1 MLHDAKLFRLYIA
14 VLVAN
19 LGLGMYMYFIPVFAQ
34 SLGATFFDLGLI
46 GTAVAVTSALTP
58 MFVGNLADRV
68 NRAWL
73 FTFALAINAL
83 ATLALI
89 FSHSVA
95 DVVMLRLVGG
105 LALGFYYPTVEV
117 VVSDL
122 APIDR
127 RVKEMAWYSAASTI
141 GLLVG
146 PIVGGMIIQEFGFL
160 RLFVFSSVILGFA
173 FIQTIIWVVPS
184 YPKRDI
190 VAPNFSGIMR
200 TFRKL
205 LPWYLMIGCYGIV
218 YSVMTTIFPGY
229 ANSIGVNTTLI
240 GFLFGSFGLGRIF
253 AYVTSERY
261 VMLGEKKALL
271 FASLLMAVGIVVV
284 GVYPTFIVFLTAIL
298 VIGGSSGIVFPLTI
312 NLISR
317 HYPEDKLGAAVGS
330 YESTV
335 GVGQAVGPIL
345 AGVVASVAGIKSSF
359 LLTAFFAVLMAVF
372 TIRGQKCLHPSF

>member
-1 MLHDAKLFRLYIA
+1 MLHDAKLFRLYVA

-19 LGLGMYMYFIPVFAQ
+19 LGLGLYMYFIPVFAQ

-46 GTAVAVTSALTP
+46 GTAVAVTSALAP

-83 ATLALI
+83 ATLALV
-89 FSHSVA
+89 FSRSVV
-95 DVVMLRLVGG
+95 DVVILRLVGE

-117 VVSDL
+117 VVTDL
-122 APIDR
+122 APLER

-160 RLFVFSSVILGFA
+160 RLFVVSSVILGVA
-173 FIQTIIWVVPS
+173 FIQTIIWVVPN
-184 YPKRDI
+184 YPIRES

-261 VMLGEKKALL
+261 VRLGEKKALL
-271 FASLLMAVGIVVV
+271 FASLLMAIGIVGVS
-284 GVYPTFIVFLTAIL
+284 VYPTFIVFLTAIL

-317 HYPEDKLGAAVGS
+317 NYPEDKIGAAVGS

-345 AGVVASVAGIKSSF
+345 AGVVASLAGIESSF
-359 LLTAFFAVLMAVF
+359 LLTAFFGVLMAVF
-372 TIRGQKCLHPSF
+372 MVKGQKCLNSI

>member
-14 VLVAN
+14 VFVAN

-117 VVSDL
+117 VVTDL
-122 APIDR
+122 APLDR

-184 YPKRDI
+184 YPKRDS

-240 GFLFGSFGLGRIF
+240 GVLFGSFGLGRIF

-345 AGVVASVAGIKSSF
+345 AGVVASVAGIESSF

-372 TIRGQKCLHPSF
+372 TIRGQKCLHPSI

>member
-1 MLHDAKLFRLYIA
+1 
-14 VLVAN
+14 
-19 LGLGMYMYFIPVFAQ
+19 MYMYFIPVFAQ

-58 MFVGNLADRV
+58 MFVGNLTDKV

-83 ATLALI
+83 ATLALV
-89 FSHSVA
+89 FSRSVV
-95 DVVMLRLVGG
+95 DIVMLRLVGG

-117 VVSDL
+117 VVTDL
-122 APIDR
+122 APLER

-146 PIVGGMIIQEFGFL
+146 PIFGGIMIQEFGFL
-160 RLFVFSSVILGFA
+160 QLFVFSSVILGVA
-173 FIQTIIWVVPS
+173 FIQTIIWIVPS
-184 YPKRDI
+184 YPKAQS

-200 TFRKL
+200 AFRKL

-229 ANSIGVNTTLI
+229 ASSIGINTTLI
-240 GFLFGSFGLGRIF
+240 GFLFTSFGLGRIF

-261 VMLGEKKALL
+261 VRLGEKRALL
-271 FASLLMAVGIVVV
+271 FASLLMALGIIGVS
-284 GVYPTFIVFLTAIL
+284 VYPTYIVFLTAIL

-345 AGVVASVAGIKSSF
+345 AGVVASLTGIESSF
-359 LLTAFFAVLMAVF
+359 LLTAFFGVLMAIF
-372 TIRGQKCLHPSF
+372 TVRGQKCLHSSI

>member
-1 MLHDAKLFRLYIA
+1 LLHDAKLFRLYVA

-19 LGLGMYMYFIPVFAQ
+19 LGLGLYMYFIPVFAQ

-46 GTAVAVTSALTP
+46 GTAVAVTSALAP

-83 ATLALI
+83 ATLALV
-89 FSHSVA
+89 FSRSVV
-95 DVVMLRLVGG
+95 DVVILRLVGE

-117 VVSDL
+117 VVTDL
-122 APIDR
+122 APLER

-160 RLFVFSSVILGFA
+160 RLFVVSSVILGVA
-173 FIQTIIWVVPS
+173 FIQTIIWVVPN
-184 YPKRDI
+184 YPIRES

-261 VMLGEKKALL
+261 VRLGEKKALL
-271 FASLLMAVGIVVV
+271 FASLLMAIGIVGVS
-284 GVYPTFIVFLTAIL
+284 VYPTFIVFLTAIL

-317 HYPEDKLGAAVGS
+317 NYPEDKIGAAVGS

-335 GVGQAVGPIL
+335 GIGQAVGPIL
-345 AGVVASVAGIKSSF
+345 AGVVASLAGIESSF
-359 LLTAFFAVLMAVF
+359 LLTAFFGVLMAVF
-372 TIRGQKCLHPSF
+372 MVKGQKCLNSI

>member
-1 MLHDAKLFRLYIA
+1 LLHDAKLFRLYIA

-271 FASLLMAVGIVVV
+271 FASLLMAVGIVGV
-284 GVYPTFIVFLTAIL
+284 GVYPNFIVFLTAIL

>member
-1 MLHDAKLFRLYIA
+1 
-14 VLVAN
+14 
-19 LGLGMYMYFIPVFAQ
+19 MYMYFIPVFAQ

-271 FASLLMAVGIVVV
+271 FASLLMAVGIVGV
-284 GVYPTFIVFLTAIL
+284 GVYPNFIVFLTAIL

-345 AGVVASVAGIKSSF
+345 AGVVASVAGIESSF

-372 TIRGQKCLHPSF
+372 TVRGQKCLHPSI

>member
-14 VLVAN
+14 VFVAN

-117 VVSDL
+117 VVTDL
-122 APIDR
+122 APLDR

-184 YPKRDI
+184 YPKRDS

-240 GFLFGSFGLGRIF
+240 GVLFGSFGLGRIF

-345 AGVVASVAGIKSSF
+345 AGVVASVAGIESSF

-372 TIRGQKCLHPSF
+372 TVRGQKCLHPSI